1 MRGRIIDLSV
11 GLNRKQRLT
20 LELDTDFR
28 EQFDDLNGSDL
39 DIRITRWK
47 NRRSLDANAL
57 FHLLVN
63 EIARVQGVPDR
74 MVKRWL
80 VTEYGTLARDADGM
94 VVGFKLP
101 PSVDVDS
108 IYPYT
113 KLFKQVTENG
123 KTFNC
128 YLVYKRSSDL
138 DTAEFSHLIDG
149 AIAEAQELGIDT
161 DTPYIKSLKGEQ

>member
-1 MRGRIIDLSV
+1 MKGRIIDLSV

-28 EQFDDLNGSDL
+28 EQFDELHEAEL

-47 NRRSLDANAL
+47 TRRSLDANAL

-63 EIARVQGVPDR
+63 EIARVQGVPDQE
-74 MVKRWL
+74 VKRRL
-80 VTEYGTLARDADGM
+80 VTEYGPLARDESGM

-101 PSVDVDS
+101 PSVNVDE

-113 KLFKQVTENG
+113 KLFKQVTEGG

-128 YLVYKRSSDL
+128 YLVYKRSSEL
-138 DTAEFSHLIDG
+138 DTAEFSKLIDG
-149 AIAEAQELGIDT
+149 ALYEANELGIDT
-161 DTPYIKSLKGEQ
+161 DTPYIKSIKGEL